1 MPGISGGV
9 DCNISIHAPT
19 QGATHKTTL
28 TQNFCFIS
36 IHAPTQGA
44 TIGRVIITSRLY
56 ISIHAPT
63 QGATSRSPSFS
74 DVSRISIHAPTQGA
88 TNLSAINGASVFNFN
103 PRSHARSDLVINYG
117 YQFIVIFQSTLPRK
131 ERRLQ
136 MFFWTSFNRFQST
149 LPRKERQ

>member
-19 QGATHKTTL
+19 QGATKVSAQSAETSA
-28 TQNFCFIS
+28 IS

-44 TIGRVIITSRLY
+44 TIASHYGKRWNDNFNPRSHARSDVSKASPILFKLKFQSTLPRKERQVENVFLDEIQS

-63 QGATSRSPSFS
+63 QGATSSSPSFS

-88 TNLSAINGASVFNFN
+88 TIL
-103 PRSHARSDLVINYG
+103 
-117 YQFIVIFQSTLPRK
+117 
-131 ERRLQ
+131 
-136 MFFWTSFNRFQST
+136 
-149 LPRKERQ
+149 